1 MNENSPVNEKE
12 LDEIRVEV
20 AFALP
25 ERQELVVMSVVS
37 GCTAQEAVELSG
49 MRMKF
54 PEFNLDSLELGI
66 FSRPLNGVDLPLP
79 GAYVLEE
86 NDRVEIYRPLLN
98 DPKHARLERVRIEQ
112 RNMRKERDKKNKEKK
127 NKRLAQK

>member
-1 MNENSPVNEKE
+1 MNKNSPVNEKE
-12 LDEIRVEV
+12 HDEIRGEV

-25 ERQELVVMSVVS
+25 ERQERVVRSVIA

-54 PEFNLDSLELGI
+54 PEFDLDSLEFGI
-66 FSRPLNGVDLPLP
+66 FSRPLNGLDLPLP

-98 DPKHARLERVRIEQ
+98 DPKLARLERVRIEQ